1 MARDRGWASVARL
14 QDAIIEALAQ
24 AGIVVHTG
32 AVGGNASVDAHGRTS
47 TTEYHPHVTLAKA
60 RTKRRLY
67 SDAPPPGFTCKVGS
81 TSCGSGAVGGDG
93 MVAHDSLDLGAAQAL
108 PSTLAVDIHRQVGNG
123 TDLGS
128 TPVRVRARTCML
140 ATYGLATG

>member
-47 TTEYHPHVTLAKA
+47 TTGYHPHVTLAKA

-93 MVAHDSLDLGAAQAL
+93 VGGDGMVAHHSLDRGAAQAL
-108 PSTLAVDIHRQVGNG
+108 PSTLAVDIHRRVGNG

-128 TPVRVRARTCML
+128 TPVMVRARTCML
-140 ATYGLATG
+140 AT